1 MKKEKL
7 KKWMF
12 LIVITTCLLIL
23 GKTSLAESLLH
34 ESYFLTVIFFAIQA
48 LILFRLDSLI
58 SDEWAVQGSLIKIII
73 RFLTSATF
81 VLVMIY
87 QYVDPFNFVIQFV
100 IIYLVY
106 MTFEIGVALTNLRR
120 NSRS

>member
-1 MKKEKL
+1 MKKEEL
-7 KKWMF
+7 KKWIV
-12 LIVITTCLLIL
+12 LIAITACLLIL
-23 GKTSLAESLLH
+23 GKTSLAKSLLH
-34 ESYFLTVIFFAIQA
+34 ESYFLTVVFFAIQA

-58 SDEWAVQGSLIKIII
+58 SNEWAVQVSLIKIIV

-87 QYVDPFNFVIQFV
+87 QYMDPFDFVIQFV

-106 MTFEIGVALTNLRR
+106 MIFEIGVALIILRR

>member
-1 MKKEKL
+1 MKKEEL